1 MSRYRPALL
10 LLCRLG
16 VGGLFLY
23 AGISKGLDPRAFA
36 GEVAA
41 YRLLPYSL
49 NLLVAATLPGI
60 EIVAGGLL
68 LSGRKLQP
76 AALVLLG
83 LELIFAV
90 VLALAIWRGLTIS
103 CGCFG
108 ADAGTSLPSA
118 LLRDL
123 LLIALTLP
131 LCLNRNDKDKSD
143 D

>member
-1 MSRYRPALL
+1 MSRYLPTLL
-10 LLCRLG
+10 LFFRLA

-49 NLLVAATLPGI
+49 NLLVAVTLPGV
-60 EIVAGGLL
+60 EIVCGGLL
-68 LSGRKLQP
+68 LWGCKVQP
-76 AALVLLG
+76 AALVLFG
-83 LELIFAV
+83 LEVLFAV
-90 VLALAIWRGLTIS
+90 VLASAIFRGLTIS

-108 ADAGTSLPSA
+108 AGTATSLPWA

-123 LLIALTLP
+123 LLLALTLP
-131 LCLNRNDKDKSD
+131 LCFRRHVRAERD

>member
-1 MSRYRPALL
+1 MKPYRLALL
-10 LLCRLG
+10 FCRLG

-41 YRLLPYSL
+41 YRLLPYRF
-49 NLLVAATLPGI
+49 NLLVAASLPWL
-60 EIVAGGLL
+60 EIVSGGLL
-68 LSGRKLQP
+68 LFGRKVQP
-76 AALVLLG
+76 AALVLCV
-83 LELIFAV
+83 LEVSFAV
-90 VLALAIWRGLTIS
+90 VLTLSIIRGLTIS

-108 ADAGTSLPSA
+108 AGSDIALPWA

-123 LLIALTLP
+123 VLIALTLP
-131 LCLNRNDKDKSD
+131 LCFSRNVREELD

>member
-1 MSRYRPALL
+1 MNRSWQPFLL
-10 LLCRLG
+10 ICRLG

-49 NLLVAATLPGI
+49 NLLVAATLPGV
-60 EIVAGGLL
+60 EIVAGGFLL
-68 LSGRKLQP
+68 LGRKVQS

-83 LELIFAV
+83 LELSFAV
-90 VLALAIWRGLTIS
+90 VLALAIFRGLSIS

-108 ADAGTSLPSA
+108 SNSGTSLAWA

-123 LLIALTLP
+123 LLLALTLP
-131 LCLNRNDKDKSD
+131 LSLCWSVCEETD